1 MDSSAGNTT
10 GLRPYCVLLDGLE
23 QVTRS
28 CLGKSLGVVVFGR
41 LVRQFGK
48 KLSFMFCTVYATSPI
63 AWFFF
68 IFRGSEMVVECSKS
82 TWKSIK
88 QSKYDK
94 TMNPIF
100 FFQARL
106 NCRCC
111 CCTAAGES
119 SFSAESRLCSEHLK
133 YNCSIAC
140 LKNMDF
146 PEFLRSQLQGHCGLE
161 IRFIYL
167 LKM

>member
-1 MDSSAGNTT
+1 MLLVQLHDFFSYLG
-10 GLRPYCVLLDGLE
+10 GLK
-23 QVTRS
+23 
-28 CLGKSLGVVVFGR
+28 CL
-41 LVRQFGK
+41 
-48 KLSFMFCTVYATSPI
+48 
-63 AWFFF
+63 
-68 IFRGSEMVVECSKS
+68 VVECSKS
-82 TWKSIK
+82 IRKSIK

-94 TMNPIF
+94 TMNPNF